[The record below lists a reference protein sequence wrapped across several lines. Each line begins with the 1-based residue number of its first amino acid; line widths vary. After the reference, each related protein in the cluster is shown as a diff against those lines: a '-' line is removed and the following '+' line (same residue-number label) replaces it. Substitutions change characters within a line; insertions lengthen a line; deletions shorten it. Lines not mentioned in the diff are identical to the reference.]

1 MTTKRSVKNQKYESY
16 WQLTLEYSDI
26 FGEQFNNVLQIMV
39 DFIDTHKLYENEL
52 TKEQFNTLQNVVNAI
67 YPKVDMASTR
77 KSLNQFV
84 KLGFI
89 EPYLK
94 GYHKLTK
101 QFIKETDREKKQG
114 IFSRIVYENSKF
126 NSAVTKINN
135 IRQVNFLIKTL
146 AYSGPLNEEDLCA
159 LISLKDISNI
169 GKGFLTREELE
180 TQKRF
185 VSTTGF
191 DDRKYNQKSYLYGIA
206 KRLTGVFCRNRILSL
221 DSDNLP
227 DAEELKSR
235 DPYLHSLYKKA
246 LKDETLAIFG
256 KIVCNFEQIE
266 HTSYVASHIKP
277 FHESTPDEQYNVNNG
292 LLLSRN
298 IDILFDKF
306 DLTFDENGN
315 PIWGNRVS
323 KELKEKYNNY
333 KIDIRLL
340 NPERLKFLKIHNNK
354 FYEKNKSN

>member
-1 MTTKRSVKNQKYESY
+1 MATKRSVKNQKYENY
-16 WQLTLEYSDI
+16 WKLTLEYSDI

-39 DFIDTHKLYENEL
+39 DFIDNHKLYENDL
-52 TKEQFNTLQNVVNAI
+52 TKEMYGELQKVVNSV
-67 YPKVDMASTR
+67 YPKVDMGSTR

-89 EPYLK
+89 EPQLK

-101 QFIKETDREKKQG
+101 QFIKEPVREKKQDL
-114 IFSRIVYENSKF
+114 FSRIVYENSKF
-126 NSAVTKINN
+126 NSAVTEFDNV
-135 IRQVNFLIKTL
+135 RQVNFLIKTL

-169 GKGFLTREELE
+169 GKGFLTRDELE

-246 LKDETLAIFG
+246 LKDETKAIFG
-256 KIVCNFEQIE
+256 KVVCNFEQIE
-266 HTSYVASHIKP
+266 FTSYVASHIKP
-277 FHESTPDEQYNVNNG
+277 FNESTPEEQYNVNNG
-292 LLLSRN
+292 FLLSRN

-306 DLTFDENGN
+306 DLTFDCDGT
-315 PIWGNRVS
+315 PIWGKRVAQEF
-323 KELKEKYNNY
+323 KDKYKDF
-333 KIDIRLL
+333 KIDNRLL

-354 FYEKNKSN
+354 FYEKNKS